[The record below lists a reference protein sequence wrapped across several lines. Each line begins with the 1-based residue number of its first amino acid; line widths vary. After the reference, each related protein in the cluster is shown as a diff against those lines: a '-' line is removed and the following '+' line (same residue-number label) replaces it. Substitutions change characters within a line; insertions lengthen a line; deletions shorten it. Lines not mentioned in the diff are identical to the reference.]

1 MNPMTASPAPQA
13 PTAPKSRGSLTWA
26 SRALKSGIANPA
38 AARFFRFWPGSRLI
52 SIIAAWTNAS
62 PGSLVQF
69 PERQPD
75 GQHQERRHLVYRQ
88 AAEGVILDP
97 QAPDGVGH
105 LDRQAGARPH
115 PGGGTGGGGAPPRPI
130 HTPSLS

>member
-1 MNPMTASPAPQA
+1 MNPMTASTTAQE
-13 PTAPKSRGSLTWA
+13 PTAPRSSGSLTLA

-38 AARFFRFWPGSRLI
+38 AARFFFLWPGSRLI
-52 SIIAAWTNAS
+52 SIMAAWTNAS

-69 PERQPD
+69 PEGQPD

-97 QAPDGVGH
+97 QAPAGGCH
-105 LDRQAGARPH
+105 PDRQ
-115 PGGGTGGGGAPPRPI
+115 
-130 HTPSLS
+130 